1 MSTPFSMMGRR
12 ALVTGASMSIGR
24 AIALGFADHGASVAV
39 RDSTAADAR
48 AGLPEAARSTLDDV
62 KSRGRAGRLV
72 DADLA
77 VEGGGRRAFDLAAA
91 GLGGIDVLVVCA
103 SIQQRTPFLQVTSAS
118 AGSRRRH
125 PMTPKGTPTLR
136 RTPAQRR

>member
-39 RDSTAADAR
+39 HYSTAAGAR
-48 AGLPEAARSTLDDV
+48 SGLPEAARSTLDDV
-62 KSRGRAGRLV
+62 KSRGG
-72 DADLA
+72 LA
-77 VEGGGRRAFDLAAA
+77 AWSMRTSPSKAGGRRAFDLAAA